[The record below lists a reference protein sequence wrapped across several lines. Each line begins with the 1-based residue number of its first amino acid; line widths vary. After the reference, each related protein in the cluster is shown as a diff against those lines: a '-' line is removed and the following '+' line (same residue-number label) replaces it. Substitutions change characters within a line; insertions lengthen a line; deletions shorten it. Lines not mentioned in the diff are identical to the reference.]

1 MAFLD
6 SLRIRG
12 THICQ
17 RLTHRMCC
25 QIDHSCCLPV
35 VRASLWCTSLPSV
48 FAHGS
53 EHRKDSEL
61 VNGDDCQKTAEEDDQ
76 KPDHL
81 QCLHGAP
88 NVSRGVAGR
97 FARWEFPR
105 DESFG
110 NVGESRLPSLT
121 LCGHPC
127 LWSLR
132 LWWMLTT
139 IRTQCSVVHSSACPP
154 RTGA

>member
-17 RLTHRMCC
+17 RLTHWMCC
-25 QIDHSCCLPV
+25 QIDHSWCLPV
-35 VRASLWCTSLPSV
+35 VRVSLWCTALPSV

-61 VNGDDCQKTAEEDDQ
+61 VNGNNCQKTAEEDDQ

-81 QCLHGAP
+81 QCLHGSSS
-88 NVSRGVAGR
+88 VSRGLDAFTCQSMHQRRKLGSAPEVYSVRDAYR
-97 FARWEFPR
+97 RCPIRVVQPR
-105 DESFG
+105 PVPAFG
-110 NVGESRLPSLT
+110 ALSPDVVGLP
-121 LCGHPC
+121 
-127 LWSLR
+127 
-132 LWWMLTT
+132 
-139 IRTQCSVVHSSACPP
+139 
-154 RTGA
+154 

>member
-17 RLTHRMCC
+17 RLTHWMCC
-25 QIDHSCCLPV
+25 QIDHSWCLPV
-35 VRASLWCTSLPSV
+35 VRVSLWCTALPSV
-48 FAHGS
+48 FPHGS

-81 QCLHGAP
+81 QCHNGSS
-88 NVSRGVAGR
+88 NVSRGAAGR
-97 FARWEFPR
+97 FARLEFPR
-105 DESFG
+105 DETFG
-110 NVGESRLPSLT
+110 NVWESKLQWFTSY
-121 LCGHPC
+121 GHPC

-132 LWWMLTT
+132 L
-139 IRTQCSVVHSSACPP
+139 
-154 RTGA
+154 